1 MSFIGI
7 VIMAGVIT
15 TCFVIGIVGGVLLV
29 MAVPLKRSP
38 GPHRDGPPPWPRRR
52 G

>member
-1 MSFIGI
+1 MGFIGI
-7 VIMAGVIT
+7 VIMAGAIA

-29 MAVPLKRSP
+29 TAVPLKRTP
-38 GPHRDGPPPWPRRR
+38 APDRYRPPPRPPRH

>member
-1 MSFIGI
+1 MSFIGVVI
-7 VIMAGVIT
+7 VAGAVA
-15 TCFVIGIVGGVLLV
+15 TCFIIGIVCGVLLV
-29 MAVPLKRSP
+29 MAVPLKRPP